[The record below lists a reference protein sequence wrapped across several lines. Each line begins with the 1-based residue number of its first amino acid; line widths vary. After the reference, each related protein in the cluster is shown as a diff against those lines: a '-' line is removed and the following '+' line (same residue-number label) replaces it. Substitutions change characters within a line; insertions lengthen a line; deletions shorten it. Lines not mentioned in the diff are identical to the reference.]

1 MNIINPS
8 TEEIIE
14 SVQEDDLQSIQDK
27 YEQLKTG
34 FDSWRSIALAD
45 RLSIMNNFK
54 ECIKEEL
61 PELAKVVSQETGKP
75 ISQATAEL
83 IGTCNRIKFF
93 VNNSEKWLASED
105 VAVAKGI
112 TERIVYEP
120 FGVIGNISAWNFPYA
135 VAVNVFAP
143 ALIAGNTVLFKTS
156 EFTALSGLSIERLL
170 HKAGVPESA
179 FQAVTGA
186 RDAGEAMLNLPLDG
200 YFFTG
205 SHATGKHIYE
215 TVAEKMVPCLLEL
228 GGKDPL
234 YVTANNSDIESV
246 AGAAA
251 DGAFYNNGQSCC
263 AVERI
268 YVHENIYDE
277 FVDKFKDK
285 VSKYQMGSPDEEGA
299 TIGPLTRESQVKFIE
314 VQLADAKERG
324 AEVVLG
330 GQAPDR
336 IGYFFEPTVVTNVD
350 HSMSMMRDE
359 SFGPIIGIQKVSSD
373 QEAIELMKDTS
384 YGLTSSVFTED
395 EKQAYEIMDAMDSGT
410 VYWNCCDRVSP
421 NLPWSGRK
429 NSGIGATLS
438 HLGIRAFV
446 QPKAYHLN
454 MAEEKNLS
462 H

>member
-8 TEEIIE
+8 TEEIIA
-14 SVQEDDLQSIQDK
+14 SVEEDNLQAIQDK
-27 YEQLKTG
+27 YEKLKTG
-34 FDSWRSIALAD
+34 YDSWRSIALAD
-45 RLSIMNNFK
+45 RLAIMNNFK

-75 ISQATAEL
+75 LAQATGEL

-93 VNNSEKWLASED
+93 VNNSEKWLASEE

-186 RDAGEAMLNLPLDG
+186 RDAGEAMLNLPLDA

-234 YVTANNSDIESV
+234 YVTANNSDIESI

-268 YVHENIYDE
+268 YVHEHIYDE
-277 FVDKFKDK
+277 FVDKFKEK

-299 TIGPLTRESQVKFIE
+299 TIGPLTRESQVNFIQ
-314 VQLADAKERG
+314 VQLEDAKERG

-336 IGYFFEPTVVTNVD
+336 KGYFFEPTVVTHVD

-373 QEAIELMKDTS
+373 EEAIGLMKDTS

-454 MAEEKNLS
+454 MAEEKSLS